1 MSKVLYLDFEFN
13 RVTHEFVNLVS
24 CATLTEDGI
33 VKSFWLHNNKH
44 SKLALIMYLRE
55 FDLFIGY
62 STVAEARSF
71 LSLGLN
77 PLDFNW
83 NDLFLEY
90 RMVTNSNDNLQW
102 GNQLVDGKVRAV
114 TKPKP
119 KWERLGDEEPGFK
132 ATHSLAEATYKLLG
146 IIRDTEH
153 KNKMRDLIISDPVE
167 FSREEKDA
175 ILAYGEE
182 DVKDLP
188 KIKEAIEKEIV
199 ELTASCTSSNAD
211 VMLDNLYIDQA
222 WRGRYSAHTAIMEN
236 RGYPI
241 DYDKTRNFAHKVPA
255 IMYDVQREINFF
267 FPEVKP
273 FKWNKKEQRF
283 SLDQGAVKL
292 WIEKNHDINKWP
304 KTEKK
309 AISLKLESF
318 TKFYDFKHEYP
329 EDNFGA
335 QVVRY
340 LKLKQSLYGFSTSKD
355 KKRKSFWDSV
365 GPDQRVRPYTN
376 HYGAQTSRTQPGATG
391 FMFLKPAWMRS
402 LVRSPLGMALGGI
415 DYSSVEFFI
424 QALISEDEAMMAA
437 YLSGDVYLAF
447 AIQSGL
453 APAHAT
459 KETHK
464 TERDMCKT
472 TVLGIGFN
480 MTKFGLAINLSSN
493 LKRVVTEDEAQEFIN
508 KFDEA
513 YPNYKSFRDRIGPT
527 YQKDKLLVLQ
537 DGWALWGD
545 NDNLRSVGNF
555 RIQGCC
561 AVIMRRAV
569 DYAVE
574 QGLEVIFTLHDALYI
589 QYKVGEEYKMKILA
603 DCMRRA
609 FIDVL
614 APEGSEYNTEAKQIR
629 MDPFAWSPDYEKD
642 SEIVVDSE
650 FKMDV
655 SNIYIDQRAGR
666 EYEKFSQY
674 FEKDISDEL

>member
-102 GNQLVDGKVRAV
+102 GNQLVEGKVRAV

-146 IIRDTEH
+146 SIRDTEH

-167 FSREEKDA
+167 FNLDEQQA
-175 ILAYGEE
+175 ILDYGEE

-241 DYDKTRNFAHKVPA
+241 DYDKTRNFAHKVPS

-292 WIEKNHDINKWP
+292 WIEKNHDVNKWP
-304 KTEKK
+304 KTEKN

-318 TKFYDFKHEYP
+318 TKFYDFKHDYP

-402 LVRSPLGMALGGI
+402 LVRSACGMALGGI

-545 NDNLRSVGNF
+545 NDNARSVSNF
-555 RIQGCC
+555 SIQGNC

-609 FIDVL
+609 FVDVL
-614 APEGSEYNTEAKQIR
+614 APEGSEYHTEARQIR
-629 MDPFAWSPDYEKD
+629 MDPFAWGPDYEKD

-655 SNIYIDQRAGR
+655 SNIYIDSRSGR

-674 FEKDISDEL
+674 FEKDISGEL

>member
-1 MSKVLYLDFEFN
+1 
-13 RVTHEFVNLVS
+13 
-24 CATLTEDGI
+24 
-33 VKSFWLHNNKH
+33 
-44 SKLALIMYLRE
+44 
-55 FDLFIGY
+55 
-62 STVAEARSF
+62 
-71 LSLGLN
+71 
-77 PLDFNW
+77 
-83 NDLFLEY
+83 
-90 RMVTNSNDNLQW
+90 
-102 GNQLVDGKVRAV
+102 
-114 TKPKP
+114 
-119 KWERLGDEEPGFK
+119 
-132 ATHSLAEATYKLLG
+132 
-146 IIRDTEH
+146 
-153 KNKMRDLIISDPVE
+153 
-167 FSREEKDA
+167 
-175 ILAYGEE
+175 
-182 DVKDLP
+182 
-188 KIKEAIEKEIV
+188 
-199 ELTASCTSSNAD
+199 
-211 VMLDNLYIDQA
+211 
-222 WRGRYSAHTAIMEN
+222 
-236 RGYPI
+236 
-241 DYDKTRNFAHKVPA
+241 
-255 IMYDVQREINFF
+255 
-267 FPEVKP
+267 
-273 FKWNKKEQRF
+273 
-283 SLDQGAVKL
+283 
-292 WIEKNHDINKWP
+292 
-304 KTEKK
+304 
-309 AISLKLESF
+309 
-318 TKFYDFKHEYP
+318 
-329 EDNFGA
+329 
-335 QVVRY
+335 
-340 LKLKQSLYGFSTSKD
+340 
-355 KKRKSFWDSV
+355 
-365 GPDQRVRPYTN
+365 
-376 HYGAQTSRTQPGATG
+376 
-391 FMFLKPAWMRS
+391 
-402 LVRSPLGMALGGI
+402 MALGGI

-493 LKRVVTEDEAQEFIN
+493 LKSVVTEDEAQEFIN

-527 YQKDKLLVLQ
+527 YQKDRLLVLQ
-537 DGWALWGD
+537 DGLALWGD

-603 DCMRRA
+603 DCMSRA
-609 FIDVL
+609 FVDVL
-614 APEGSEYNTEAKQIR
+614 APEGSEYSTEAKQIR

>member
-13 RVTHEFVNLVS
+13 RVTSEFVNLVS

-33 VKSFWLHNNKH
+33 VHSFWLHNNDYQK
-44 SKLALIMYLRE
+44 SLLVEYLKK

-71 LSLGLN
+71 LSLGIN

-153 KNKMRDLIISDPVE
+153 KTKMRDLIISDPVE
-167 FSREEKDA
+167 FNLDEQQA

-241 DYDKTRNFAHKVPA
+241 DYDKTRNFAHKVPS

-273 FKWNKKEQRF
+273 FRWNKKEQRF

-304 KTEKK
+304 KTEKN

-318 TKFYDFKHEYP
+318 TKFYDFKHDYP

-402 LVRSPLGMALGGI
+402 LVAPPLGMALGGI

-589 QYKVGEEYKMKILA
+589 QYKVGEEYKMKILS

-609 FIDVL
+609 FVDVL

-655 SNIYIDQRAGR
+655 SNVYIDSRSGR